1 MKATIRQTLLAAA
14 ICTAFLA
21 APAQAG
27 QFENNATYERT
38 TVRTDDRN
46 AQYTTGPVAYTET
59 TTTSEIY
66 TSRGH
71 RGFTAAEYDAQHSTC
86 KTCVDGIYG
95 HGGKPNNW
103 D

>member
-1 MKATIRQTLLAAA
+1 MKATIRQTLLAVAL
-14 ICTAFLA
+14 CTAVLA

-27 QFENNATYERT
+27 LFDRFKSDEETT
-38 TVRTDDRN
+38 TVRTMEP
-46 AQYTTGPVAYTET
+46 AAGGTYTETET

-71 RGFTAAEYDAQHSTC
+71 RGFSAAEYDAQHSTC